1 MRAAPPQRA
10 GKGTTGPLKG
20 KRPVAI
26 PGGADQKGKTDQAGA
41 LFTKTSG
48 SGKGDARPLRLLSD
62 GGSRLDGDEASYT
75 VWAWLTQLRDHTELC
90 KTIMRLKELQ
100 AEGVR
105 EGTRLKLNYVQAVV
119 YACLALNDPEML
131 HEVGGE
137 LKEHLR
143 KLELGELGLDLD
155 LKGGIPTSGR
165 SRPPTAGRGPPT
177 PPRIRPLPLGSGR
190 GPTTPSVRPLP
201 LGGSENG
208 PAAAAAPAAPAGELG
223 RPGASMRVSMGLG
236 RLVATVVSAQQRDH
250 RHVLA
255 GRAQS
260 YIGAAR
266 SIQAIFRQ
274 QAALRAVQ
282 GLAHR
287 RAAASETAAA
297 AAAGLDAAHCL
308 VFGACNL
315 DMKAEVA
322 EPIHTL
328 GGLSTTGLFF
338 SSGGGKGAN
347 QATSVARLGV
357 PTSLVGRIGNDAI
370 SQGLLEMIRS
380 TRLLDLSGLVLD
392 KRNPSSM
399 AIQLVH
405 HNVAAGQS
413 DKVNVFCQGC
423 HDYVG
428 EQECDV
434 LRAKLTP
441 QVRVL
446 LLQLE
451 LPLAPTQLAAR
462 DGRSRGVHVMLKL
475 SPLPNSSLPKAL
487 ALLPL
492 VDTCFC
498 NEVEAP
504 RLLGLGEEH
513 VPLKTM
519 AQALD
524 AAQQMLSRWPSLR
537 TAVVT
542 CMAGY
547 VLVQRHHESAAGFLQ
562 LMLPRRHHPVV
573 EAIGAGD
580 AFVGGFVAASCRQLC
595 AAQALVWAHC
605 TAMLSTQHVGAQ
617 DSMPTWGELCDCFEA
632 ELGATIS
639 RQQLTVARQPVP
651 VGAGTA
657 GGLPSPADAA
667 TAQLVPPLAA
677 RLPVASPLYLLQTE
691 THLAAARADVPALA
705 ALLQRQ
711 PEHVTARDT
720 LGLQPLAPHAA
731 IQGIHP
737 PCIPAH
743 PTLQHCALHPAAL
756 RPPPC
761 CPVCPRSATL
771 SAWSRHSA
779 PSSAGCSRARL
790 ATSTRSAWCSP
801 CASRAP
807 QWAPLRRCGWS
818 RMCTPVATRRPSRRP
833 TRARSAPRSSPSP
846 KTWRRHCRPAR
857 RLPPAWPTRACSRCR
872 LCSSTSL
879 WRGSRRRWRRSSCS
893 SC

>member
-1 MRAAPPQRA
+1 M
-10 GKGTTGPLKG
+10 
-20 KRPVAI
+20 
-26 PGGADQKGKTDQAGA
+26 
-41 LFTKTSG
+41 
-48 SGKGDARPLRLLSD
+48 
-62 GGSRLDGDEASYT
+62 
-75 VWAWLTQLRDHTELC
+75 
-90 KTIMRLKELQ
+90 
-100 AEGVR
+100 R

-131 HEVGGE
+131 HELGGE

-143 KLELGELGLDLD
+143 KLELGELGFDLD

-165 SRPPTAGRGPPT
+165 SHPPAVGRVPPT
-177 PPRIRPLPLGSGR
+177 PPSVLPLSLGTIPSVRLLPLGR
-190 GPTTPSVRPLP
+190 A
-201 LGGSENG
+201 ENG
-208 PAAAAAPAAPAGELG
+208 AAAAAAGSAEELG

-236 RLVATVVSAQQRDH
+236 RLVATVVSAQQRDQ
-250 RHVLA
+250 RLVLA

-266 SIQAIFRQ
+266 SIQAAFRQ

-287 RAAASETAAA
+287 RDAASEAAA
-297 AAAGLDAAHCL
+297 AATASAGLDAAHCL

-524 AAQQMLSRWPSLR
+524 AAQQMLSRWPSLQ

-547 VLVQRHHESAAGFLQ
+547 VLVQRTATPYH
-562 LMLPRRHHPVV
+562 
-573 EAIGAGD
+573 
-580 AFVGGFVAASCRQLC
+580 GG
-595 AAQALVWAHC
+595 
-605 TAMLSTQHVGAQ
+605 
-617 DSMPTWGELCDCFEA
+617 
-632 ELGATIS
+632 
-639 RQQLTVARQPVP
+639 
-651 VGAGTA
+651 
-657 GGLPSPADAA
+657 GG
-667 TAQLVPPLAA
+667 
-677 RLPVASPLYLLQTE
+677 
-691 THLAAARADVPALA
+691 
-705 ALLQRQ
+705 
-711 PEHVTARDT
+711 
-720 LGLQPLAPHAA
+720 
-731 IQGIHP
+731 
-737 PCIPAH
+737 
-743 PTLQHCALHPAAL
+743 
-756 RPPPC
+756 
-761 CPVCPRSATL
+761 
-771 SAWSRHSA
+771 
-779 PSSAGCSRARL
+779 
-790 ATSTRSAWCSP
+790 
-801 CASRAP
+801 
-807 QWAPLRRCGWS
+807 
-818 RMCTPVATRRPSRRP
+818 
-833 TRARSAPRSSPSP
+833 
-846 KTWRRHCRPAR
+846 
-857 RLPPAWPTRACSRCR
+857 
-872 LCSSTSL
+872 
-879 WRGSRRRWRRSSCS
+879 
-893 SC
+893 